1 MQDPQS
7 QLVHSDRHRIPV
19 NLTLLFSL
27 GVAAFGV
34 YTYLQS
40 GDGLLLIVAGLG
52 VGAYSWFTNP
62 RQYDIYE
69 DSLVVVY
76 GAPRKRVIPFSN
88 ISHLEMRTLATPDR
102 LRAWLTS
109 GRRVV
114 LMARNPEDF
123 HDHLQKALDD
133 FHRAHP
139 ELAPTED
146 IPESQDSSEERE
158 RPS

>member
-1 MQDPQS
+1 MQEPQN
-7 QLVHSDRHRIPV
+7 QLIHSDRHRIPV

-27 GVAAFGV
+27 AVAAFGL
-34 YTYLQS
+34 YTYIRN
-40 GDGLLLIVAGLG
+40 GDGLLLIFAGLG

-114 LMARNPEDF
+114 LMARNPEAF

-139 ELAPTED
+139 ELAPAED
-146 IPESQDSSEERE
+146 APESRDSSEER
-158 RPS
+158 PA

>member
-1 MQDPQS
+1 MQESPR
-7 QLVHSDRHRIPV
+7 QLVYSDRHRIPV
-19 NLTLLFSL
+19 NLTLIFSL
-27 GVAAFGV
+27 AVAGFGL
-34 YTYLQS
+34 YTYLRNQ
-40 GDGLLLIVAGLG
+40 GGWLLIFAGLG

-62 RQYDIYE
+62 RQYDIYR
-69 DSLVVVY
+69 DSLVIVY

-114 LMARNPEDF
+114 LMARDPEAF

-139 ELAPTED
+139 ELASAED
-146 IPESQDSSEERE
+146 APENRDSSEER
-158 RPS
+158 PGH